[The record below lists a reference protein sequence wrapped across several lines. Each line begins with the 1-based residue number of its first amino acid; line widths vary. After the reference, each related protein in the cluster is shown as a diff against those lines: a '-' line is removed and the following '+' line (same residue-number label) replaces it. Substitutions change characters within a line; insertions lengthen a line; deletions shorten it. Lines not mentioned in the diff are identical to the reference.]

1 MKRKSLKLNNVCS
14 RNWPVNTTWFSSQK
28 PPEVT
33 WFMESPLS
41 PVRMHWD
48 HEPES
53 GPLTPSLS
61 PSEGGEGAQ
70 PICTLPFAAS
80 ET

>member
-1 MKRKSLKLNNVCS
+1 
-14 RNWPVNTTWFSSQK
+14 
-28 PPEVT
+28 
-33 WFMESPLS
+33 MESPLS

-70 PICTLPFAAS
+70 AYLYLALRRK
-80 ET
+80 

>member
-1 MKRKSLKLNNVCS
+1 
-14 RNWPVNTTWFSSQK
+14 
-28 PPEVT
+28 
-33 WFMESPLS
+33 MESPLS

-70 PICTLPFAAS
+70 PICTLPFTAS
-80 ET
+80 ETLTSEQLCDDARGSGDVCGLL